1 MKLFFYKGIGSFLA
15 ILGLVV
21 GFSSKVIA
29 QYGAPPAA
37 FRINGTITS
46 EVCHTPINKVQVIVK
61 SDFSDRVDTLYTNSK
76 GEYSARL
83 YSFDDYSDNI
93 HKVTL
98 ATFDKDGSA
107 NGGSFSP
114 EQKTVTIKAYESLVL
129 DFSLKHLD
137 VPPCLTNPP
146 VEKNPLPTNELPLPN
161 KNSSLPLLQ
170 PQKIGKI
177 LKEDEFTLYPNPI
190 TTQFTIEFTS
200 KNITNTTLSI
210 SNDIGAVVFVQQFTS
225 LKGAQKVTVNSLN
238 LTSGNYIISLIQGA
252 SILTKKII
260 IR

>member
-15 ILGLVV
+15 VLGLVV

-29 QYGAPPAA
+29 QYGAPPAS
-37 FRINGTITS
+37 FRVKGTITS
-46 EVCHTPINKVQVIVK
+46 EVCHQPINKVQVIVK
-61 SDFSDRVDTLYTNSK
+61 SDFTERVDTFYTNSK
-76 GEYSARL
+76 GEYHARL
-83 YSFDDYSDNI
+83 YSDDYSNNSHNI
-93 HKVTL
+93 TL
-98 ATFDKDGSA
+98 TTVDTDGSA
-107 NGGSFSP
+107 NGGMFAS
-114 EQKTVTIKAYESLVL
+114 EQKTVLVKAYETIEL
-129 DFSLKHLD
+129 DFSLSHLD

-146 VEKNPLPTNELPLPN
+146 VEKKSLPANELPLPN

-170 PQKIGKI
+170 PQKINKI

-210 SNDIGAVVFVQQFTS
+210 SNDIGSVVFLQQFTS
-225 LKGAQKVTVNSLN
+225 IKGPQKVTVNSLN
-238 LTSGNYIISLIQGA
+238 LTSGNYVISLIQGA

-260 IR
+260 VR